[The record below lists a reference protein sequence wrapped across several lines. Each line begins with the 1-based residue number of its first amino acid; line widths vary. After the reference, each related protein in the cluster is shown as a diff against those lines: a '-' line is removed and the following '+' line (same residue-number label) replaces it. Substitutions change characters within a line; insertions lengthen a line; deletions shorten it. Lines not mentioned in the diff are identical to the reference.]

1 MVMMFNATFNNI
13 LVILMRLVLLV
24 EEKYLEKTTDLL
36 QVNDKL
42 YYIMFFQV
50 HLAMSRIRTHNF

>member
-13 LVILMRLVLLV
+13 SVILMHLVLLV
-24 EEKYLEKTTDLL
+24 EETTDLL

>member
-1 MVMMFNATFNNI
+1 MVMMFNATFTNI